1 MTDSGSD
8 DALLFCLQDGALD
21 LLRELKNIKMS
32 LETLQVINSTPL
44 PCHRTPPSAPEVQHD
59 TITSTLEAH
68 SCLKQYNRN
77 YVLYIWHGW

>member
-59 TITSTLEAH
+59 SITSTLEAH
-68 SCLKQYNRN
+68 SCFKQYNRN